1 MEIIRRSWPL
11 GLVTFPWMESNQR
24 SSQQRGFF
32 SRAAFALQIRQNR
45 GWKQLPRLVRFWPA
59 HLLLVGPSANISYA
73 LPPHL
78 ACIVLPDFGRSFSAD
93 GSMCRCF
100 VMVWVKLTL
109 GLLTI
114 SDM

>member
-1 MEIIRRSWPL
+1 
-11 GLVTFPWMESNQR
+11 MESNQR

-32 SRAAFALQIRQNR
+32 AARAFAPQIRQNQ

-59 HLLLVGPSANISYA
+59 HLLFPDPAANISHA

-93 GSMCRCF
+93 GF
-100 VMVWVKLTL
+100 VL
-109 GLLTI
+109 
-114 SDM
+114 